1 MLYLRSHRVP
11 PVVSSSGGEHDQ
23 HSRHLTIPSAPNGNL
38 GNCNAYH
45 LCFVV
50 TTAAAGIFGSAI
62 SSPVSSLESEGR
74 PLTLVTREISSV
86 VADDIELDAP
96 GAETTVES
104 GSWPSWRLLTQ

>member
-1 MLYLRSHRVP
+1 M
-11 PVVSSSGGEHDQ
+11 
-23 HSRHLTIPSAPNGNL
+23 I
-38 GNCNAYH
+38 CNAYR

-104 GSWPSWRLLTQ
+104 GSWPSWRLLTQWLEWFVLEVAALSRDVTH